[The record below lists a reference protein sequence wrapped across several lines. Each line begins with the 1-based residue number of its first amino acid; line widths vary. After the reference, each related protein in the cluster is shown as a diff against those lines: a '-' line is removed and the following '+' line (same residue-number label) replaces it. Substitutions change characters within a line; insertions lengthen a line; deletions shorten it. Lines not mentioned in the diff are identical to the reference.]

1 MSPTKANIAP
11 IEELAKP
18 KSAYKGVSSQFGSKW
33 QSRRKFKGKQYHLGS
48 YGLEADSAFACNC
61 AVKGLWNNKGTMNFE
76 TKRDYFSARKL
87 ELESK
92 GVSAD
97 KTESLNEVIAGI
109 NRCCEIHP
117 AE

>member
-1 MSPTKANIAP
+1 
-11 IEELAKP
+11 
-18 KSAYKGVSSQFGSKW
+18 
-33 QSRRKFKGKQYHLGS
+33 
-48 YGLEADSAFACNC
+48 
-61 AVKGLWNNKGTMNFE
+61 MNFE

-87 ELESK
+87 ELESE

-97 KTESLNEVIAGI
+97 KTESLNEVIARI